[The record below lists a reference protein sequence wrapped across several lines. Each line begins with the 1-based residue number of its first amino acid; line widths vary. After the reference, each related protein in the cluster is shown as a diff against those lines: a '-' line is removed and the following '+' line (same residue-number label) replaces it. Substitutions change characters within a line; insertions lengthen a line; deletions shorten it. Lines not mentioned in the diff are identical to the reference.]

1 MRRSSSASDTTS
13 RRAAR
18 LVLAALLAS
27 GVVAADGHAQ
37 AQPRAGETGV
47 VSSQISISR
56 NEAALVLELAGGDSL
71 AVQLR
76 EGQVR
81 LNGREIGTY
90 SRGDALDRAWR
101 ELLNRVIEVGDD
113 ELKRAL
119 VEWEAPAGNEAGAQ
133 LDRVLEEVI
142 GRGAVEA
149 AALPAGKPG
158 DTVSILEARIAELQ
172 QTIEELQRQA
182 EPDFDRIH
190 ELRREIERE
199 VAREMAR
206 NRRARSAP
214 GFLHHV
220 GSGFSKL
227 FSLVVTYAVLVALG
241 FAAVFFGRRYL
252 EGVADTARHATL
264 RSGLVGLA
272 TLFLLVP
279 AFILGAL
286 ALAIS
291 VVGIPALVLW
301 VPLFPAAAG
310 AALVFGYLGVAHAA
324 GESLAERRFEGGEW
338 FKRAN
343 SYYYVLTGVGLLLAL
358 FAASFVFEMA
368 GPWLGFIRGILLFLA
383 VVLTVAV
390 AAIGLGAVMVSR
402 AGTRPVTGPTV
413 DDSIVSPPPVEEE
426 SDV

>member
-1 MRRSSSASDTTS
+1 MRPSSFDTTS

-18 LVLAALLAS
+18 LVLAALLA
-27 GVVAADGHAQ
+27 GGAVAAAGPAQ
-37 AQPRAGETGV
+37 AQPRGRESGV

-56 NEAALVLELAGGDSL
+56 NEATLVLELARGDSL
-71 AVQLR
+71 AVVLR
-76 EGQVR
+76 EGR
-81 LNGREIGTY
+81 IHLNGREIGTY

-101 ELLNRVIEVGDD
+101 ELLNRAIEADGA
-113 ELKRAL
+113 ELERLL
-119 VEWEAPAGNEAGAQ
+119 VEWEAPAGGEAGAR
-133 LDRVLEEVI
+133 LDRLLEEAV
-142 GRGAVEA
+142 RGGATG
-149 AALPAGKPG
+149 ALAQASGGSG
-158 DTVSILEARIAELQ
+158 DTVSILEARIEELQ
-172 QTIEELQRQA
+172 QTIAELQSRLASETDRDRQ
-182 EPDFDRIH
+182 R
-190 ELRREIERE
+190 IERE
-199 VAREMAR
+199 AARDMAHLQ
-206 NRRARSAP
+206 RARTQR
-214 GFLHHV
+214 GFFHWV
-220 GSGFSKL
+220 RSGLSNL
-227 FSLVVTYAVLVALG
+227 FSLLVTYVVLVALG

-291 VVGIPALVLW
+291 VVGIPALIVW

-324 GESLAERRFEGGEW
+324 GESLAERRFEGTDW
-338 FKRAN
+338 FRRAN

-390 AAIGLGAVMVSR
+390 AAIGLGAVLVSR
-402 AGTRPVTGPTV
+402 AGTRPVAPSALEDGTAP
-413 DDSIVSPPPVEEE
+413 PPPVEEE
-426 SDV
+426 IDV

>member
-1 MRRSSSASDTTS
+1 MRPSSSDTTS
-13 RRAAR
+13 PRFAR
-18 LVLAALLAS
+18 LVLAALLAC
-27 GVVAADGHAQ
+27 GIAAAEGRAQ
-37 AQPRAGETGV
+37 AQPRAREDGV
-47 VSSQISISR
+47 ASSQISISR
-56 NEAALVLELAGGDSL
+56 NEAALVLELARGDSL
-71 AVQLR
+71 AVLLR
-76 EGQVR
+76 DGRVR
-81 LNGREIGTY
+81 LNGQEIGTY

-101 ELLNRVIEVGDD
+101 ELLNRAIEAGDD
-113 ELKRAL
+113 ELERLL
-119 VEWEAPAGNEAGAQ
+119 VEWEAPAGNEAGTR
-133 LDRVLEEVI
+133 LDRVLEQVL
-142 GRGAVEA
+142 GGGAVEA

-158 DTVSILEARIAELQ
+158 DTVSILEARIAELER
-172 QTIEELQRQA
+172 TIEELESRT
-182 EPDFDRIH
+182 EPDFDRIR

-206 NRRARSAP
+206 SRRARAAP
-214 GFLHHV
+214 GFLDRV

-227 FSLVVTYAVLVALG
+227 FSLLVTYTVLVALG

-264 RSGLVGLA
+264 RSGLVGMA

-279 AFILGAL
+279 GFILGAL

-301 VPLFPAAAG
+301 VPLFPA
-310 AALVFGYLGVAHAA
+310 AA

-343 SYYYVLTGVGLLLAL
+343 SYYYVLTGVGLLVAL

-390 AAIGLGAVMVSR
+390 AAIGLGAVMISR
-402 AGTRPVTGPTV
+402 AGTRPVTTSPLDDTV
-413 DDSIVSPPPVEEE
+413 ASPPPVAEE
-426 SDV
+426 SHV

>member
-1 MRRSSSASDTTS
+1 MRPSSSDTTS
-13 RRAAR
+13 PRFAR
-18 LVLAALLAS
+18 LVLAALLAC
-27 GVVAADGHAQ
+27 GIAAAEGRAQ
-37 AQPRAGETGV
+37 AQPRAREDGV
-47 VSSQISISR
+47 ASSQISISR
-56 NEAALVLELAGGDSL
+56 NEAALVLELARGDSL
-71 AVQLR
+71 AVLLR
-76 EGQVR
+76 DGRVR
-81 LNGREIGTY
+81 LNGQEIGTY

-101 ELLNRVIEVGDD
+101 ELLNRAIEAGDD
-113 ELKRAL
+113 ELERLL
-119 VEWEAPAGNEAGAQ
+119 VEWEAPAGNEAGTR
-133 LDRVLEEVI
+133 LDRVLEQVL
-142 GRGAVEA
+142 GGGAVEA

-158 DTVSILEARIAELQ
+158 DTVSILEARIAELER
-172 QTIEELQRQA
+172 TIEELESRT
-182 EPDFDRIH
+182 EPDFDRIR

-206 NRRARSAP
+206 SRRARAAP
-214 GFLHHV
+214 GFLDRV

-227 FSLVVTYAVLVALG
+227 FSLLVTYTVLVALG

-264 RSGLVGLA
+264 RSGLVGMA

-279 AFILGAL
+279 GFILGAL
-286 ALAIS
+286 ALASS

-343 SYYYVLTGVGLLLAL
+343 SYYYVLTGVGLLVAL

-390 AAIGLGAVMVSR
+390 AAIGLGAVMISR
-402 AGTRPVTGPTV
+402 AGTRPVTTSPLDDTV
-413 DDSIVSPPPVEEE
+413 ASPPPVEEE
-426 SDV
+426 SHV

>member
-18 LVLAALLAS
+18 LVLAALLAGS
-27 GVVAADGHAQ
+27 VAAADAHAQ
-37 AQPRAGETGV
+37 AQPRRGERGV

-76 EGQVR
+76 EGRVR
-81 LNGREIGTY
+81 LNGQEIGTY

-101 ELLNRVIEVGDD
+101 ELLNRAIEAGDD
-113 ELKRAL
+113 GLERVL
-119 VEWEAPAGNEAGAQ
+119 VEWEAPAGSEAGAR
-133 LDRVLEEVI
+133 LDRMLEQVI
-142 GRGAVEA
+142 GDGALEA
-149 AALPAGKPG
+149 ATLPVEKVS
-158 DTVSILEARIAELQ
+158 DTISILEARIKELQ
-172 QTIEELQRQA
+172 RTIEELESRA
-182 EPDFDRIH
+182 EPDFDRIR

-199 VAREMAR
+199 VTREMAR
-206 NRRARSAP
+206 NRRARSES

-227 FSLVVTYAVLVALG
+227 FSLAVTYAVLVALG

-368 GPWLGFIRGILLFLA
+368 GPWLGFIRGILMFLA

-390 AAIGLGAVMVSR
+390 AAIGLGAVMISR
-402 AGTRPVTGPTV
+402 AGTRPVTASPL
-413 DDSIVSPPPVEEE
+413 DDSVVTPPPVEEE
-426 SDV
+426 SNV